1 MKKRNINIDLIKS
14 IAVFLVI
21 SVHFFLNTK
30 FYNMKVTEI
39 NMFIGIFFR
48 TMFMICVPL
57 FMITTGY
64 LMKDKKLNKK
74 YYIGIFRVL
83 ITYLLS
89 SITIL
94 TYLKI
99 YNNEPFDINYILEKI
114 LTFSC
119 GYSWYIEMY
128 IGLFLLI
135 PFINLIYNN
144 LKSKK
149 QKQLLIL
156 TMLILTSFQGILNI
170 KYIIIPDWWINLYPL
185 TYYFIGCYLKEYKI
199 NINKYVNILLF
210 FSLIVLSSYINI
222 IFSKGDHFKNEIYNN
237 RGSIF
242 NVLSAVL
249 FFIFIINLNLN
260 KMPKVISKI
269 ITKLSNLSLGIYLL
283 SVIPDN
289 LLYFHIF
296 KDTNLYSFKGYFTI
310 IPLVFILSIVLSIII
325 NVIYKLI
332 DKFIIQ
338 KILKKIIV
346 D

>member
-99 YNNEPFDINYILEKI
+99 YNNEPFDIYYILEKI

-210 FSLIVLSSYINI
+210 FSLTALSSYINI
-222 IFSKGDHFKNEIYNN
+222 IFSKGDYFKNEIYNN

-242 NVLSAVL
+242 NVLSAIL

-269 ITKLSNLSLGIYLL
+269 ITKISNLSLGIYLL

-338 KILKKIIV
+338 KIFKKIIV

>member
-99 YNNEPFDINYILEKI
+99 YNNEPFDIHYILEKI

-210 FSLIVLSSYINI
+210 FSLTALSSYINI
-222 IFSKGDHFKNEIYNN
+222 IFSKGDYFKNEIYNN

-269 ITKLSNLSLGIYLL
+269 ITKISNLSLGIYLL

-332 DKFIIQ
+332 DKFIIK

>member
-1 MKKRNINIDLIKS
+1 MNKRNINIDLIKS
-14 IAVFLVI
+14 IAIFLVI

-30 FYNMKVTEI
+30 FYNMKINEI
-39 NMFIGIFFR
+39 NMFVGIFFR

-89 SITIL
+89 TIAIL
-94 TYLKI
+94 IYFKI
-99 YNNEPFDINYILEKI
+99 YNNDPFNINYILEKI

-156 TMLILTSFQGILNI
+156 TMLSLTSFQGILNM
-170 KYIIIPDWWINLYPL
+170 KYIIIPDWWINIYPL

-210 FSLIVLSSYINI
+210 FSLTALSSYINI
-222 IFSKGDHFKNEIYNN
+222 IFSKGDCFKSEIYNN

-242 NVLSAVL
+242 NVLTAVL

-269 ITKLSNLSLGIYLL
+269 ITKISNLSLGIYLL
-283 SVIPDN
+283 SVIADN

-325 NVIYKLI
+325 NTIYKLI

-338 KILKKIIV
+338 KIFKKIIV

>member
-1 MKKRNINIDLIKS
+1 MNKRNINIDLIKS

-39 NMFIGIFFR
+39 NMFVGIFFR

-74 YYIGIFRVL
+74 YYTGILRVS
-83 ITYLLS
+83 IIYLLS
-89 SITIL
+89 TITIL
-94 TYLKI
+94 TYFKI
-99 YNNEPFDINYILEKI
+99 YNNEPFNIKYILEKI

-156 TMLILTSFQGILNI
+156 TMLSLTSFQGILNI
-170 KYIIIPDWWINLYPL
+170 KYIIIPDWWINIYPL

-210 FSLIVLSSYINI
+210 FSLTALSSYINI
-222 IFSKGDHFKNEIYNN
+222 IFSKGNCFKNEIYNN

-242 NVLSAVL
+242 NVLTAVL

-260 KMPKVISKI
+260 RMPKMISKI
-269 ITKLSNLSLGIYLL
+269 ITKISNLSLGIYLL
-283 SVIPDN
+283 SVIADD

-325 NVIYKLI
+325 NIIYKLI
-332 DKFIIQ
+332 DKY
-338 KILKKIIV
+338 ILKKV
-346 D
+346 LKK

>member
-114 LTFSC
+114 LTFRC

-210 FSLIVLSSYINI
+210 FSLTALSSYINI
-222 IFSKGDHFKNEIYNN
+222 IFSKGDYFKNEIYNN

-269 ITKLSNLSLGIYLL
+269 ITKISNLSLGIYLL

-332 DKFIIQ
+332 DKFIIK

>member
-1 MKKRNINIDLIKS
+1 
-14 IAVFLVI
+14 
-21 SVHFFLNTK
+21 
-30 FYNMKVTEI
+30 
-39 NMFIGIFFR
+39 
-48 TMFMICVPL
+48 
-57 FMITTGY
+57 
-64 LMKDKKLNKK
+64 
-74 YYIGIFRVL
+74 
-83 ITYLLS
+83 
-89 SITIL
+89 
-94 TYLKI
+94 
-99 YNNEPFDINYILEKI
+99 
-114 LTFSC
+114 
-119 GYSWYIEMY
+119 MY

-210 FSLIVLSSYINI
+210 FSLTALSSYINI
-222 IFSKGDHFKNEIYNN
+222 IFSKGDYFKNEIYNN

-249 FFIFIINLNLN
+249 FFIFIINLNLDRI
-260 KMPKVISKI
+260 PKVISKI
-269 ITKLSNLSLGIYLL
+269 ITKISNLSLGIYLL

-338 KILKKIIV
+338 KILKK
-346 D
+346 